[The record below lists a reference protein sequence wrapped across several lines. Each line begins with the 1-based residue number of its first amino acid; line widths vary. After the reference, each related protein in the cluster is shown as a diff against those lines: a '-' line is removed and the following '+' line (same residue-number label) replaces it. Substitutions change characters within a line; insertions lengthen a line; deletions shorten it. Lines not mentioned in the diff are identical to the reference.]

1 MDDLNNLIST
11 GEISGLIGRD
21 EFDKININLQE
32 ECRIK
37 KLSDPILLFNE
48 KIKSNF
54 HIVLALSPVGD
65 QLKNY
70 FRKYNS

>member
-11 GEISGLIGRD
+11 GEISGLIGRE

-37 KLSDPILLFNE
+37 KLSDPIQLFNE
-48 KIKSNF
+48 KIKCNF
-54 HIVLALSPVGD
+54 HIILALSPVGD
-65 QLKNY
+65 
-70 FRKYNS
+70 